1 MLTERKLLILQAIID
16 DYILTGVPVG
26 SRTLSKREDI
36 NFSSATIR
44 NEMADLEEEGFLEQ
58 PHTSA
63 GRMPSDKAYRLYVD
77 TLMRV
82 SSLRPDEVK
91 YIRSYFSD
99 KINEVEQAIGNAAKV
114 LSDITKLTSVV
125 MAPQFSTVEISR
137 LQLVKLSGTRALLII
152 VFSTGNLK
160 DVIINVSEDI
170 EPVYLDMVSNMLT
183 ERVRGLTLYEAINE
197 LADIIYTDMPNHR
210 DFMNSILDAVKSN
223 AAAGNGHK
231 LVLGGTQNIF
241 NHPEYQDFDKVKNF
255 LQLIEEKEPLYNL
268 LSSATGLEF
277 SIRIGKENEL
287 DELKDMSVVT
297 ATYKIGG
304 KNVGSFGVIG
314 PTRMNYARVLSVLGF
329 VGNSMNELLSRP
341 ADENKKG

>member
-1 MLTERKLLILQAIID
+1 MLTERKLLILHAIID

-26 SRTLSKREDI
+26 SRTLSKRSDI
-36 NFSSATIR
+36 KFSSATIR

-82 SSLRPDEVK
+82 ASLRPDEIK
-91 YIRSYFSD
+91 YIKSYFSS
-99 KINEVEQAIGNAAKV
+99 KINEVEQAIGSAAKV

-137 LQLVKLSGTRALLII
+137 IQLVKLTGTRALLVI

-160 DVIINVSEDI
+160 DVIINVPENI
-170 EPVYLDMVSNMLT
+170 EPAYLDMISNMLT
-183 ERVRGLTLYEAINE
+183 ERVRGLTLRQAINE
-197 LADIIYTDMPNHR
+197 ISDIIYTDMPSHR
-210 DFMNSILDAVKSN
+210 DLMDSILDAVKNN
-223 AAAGNGHK
+223 AASSGMHR

-241 NHPEYQDFDKVKNF
+241 NHPEYHDFDKAKNF

-268 LSSATGLEF
+268 LSSATGMEF
-277 SIRIGKENEL
+277 TVRIGKENEL
-287 DELKDMSVVT
+287 DGLKDMSVVT

-304 KNVGSFGVIG
+304 KSVGSFGVIG
-314 PTRMNYARVLSVLGF
+314 PTRMNYAKVISVLSF
-329 VGNSMNELLSRP
+329 VGRSMNELLSSNTD
-341 ADENKKG
+341 DE